1 VSSTP
6 YTASGVPEP
15 VGRERRRG
23 QLTVALAAVA
33 WSTAGVMQRELH
45 LDVAT
50 QLAGRAL
57 FAMLALLVFS
67 IVANHGR
74 VVQPFRAIGWAGF
87 AVAVSMAVASGAFI
101 AALNHTTVAHVLFVQ
116 AASPMMAALIA
127 LVFLGESISRR
138 SLAAMLMALAGVG
151 VIVGDPRGFDAV
163 GDTLSLL
170 MALAFAIAIV
180 ITRRRRDVSMIPAVC
195 LAQALVV
202 LAAGPFASTGGIGA
216 RQLGLLVAMGVVQMG
231 LGLALFTVGARLI
244 PAAEVALITLLEVVL
259 GPLWVLLSIHER
271 PDAATLAGGVIVVAA
286 VVLQA
291 LGDSPV
297 AEPEPIGAP

>member
-1 VSSTP
+1 MSSTAGRESDQP
-6 YTASGVPEP
+6 
-15 VGRERRRG
+15 GRERRRG

-67 IVANHGR
+67 IAANRGQ
-74 VVQPFRAIGWAGF
+74 VVRPFRVIGWAGF

-127 LVFLGESISRR
+127 LVFLGEAISRR
-138 SLAAMLMALAGVG
+138 SLAAMLLALGGVG

-163 GDTLSLL
+163 GDALSLL
-170 MALAFAIAIV
+170 MALAFAVAIV

-202 LAAGPFASTGGIGA
+202 LVAGPFASTSGIGPE
-216 RQLGLLVAMGVVQMG
+216 QLGLLIAMGVVQMG

-271 PDAATLAGGVIVVAA
+271 PDAATLAGGAIVIAA

-291 LGDSPV
+291 LGDSP
-297 AEPEPIGAP
+297 AREPEPIGAA